1 MKLKIKR
8 ELLLENLNKVSKAIS
23 TKNLIP
29 SLSGIKFDLTKEG
42 LTLTASNN
50 DLTIQKFIEIKDEN
64 MNVQEEGIIIIQGK
78 EILDIVRVIPEEEIN
93 IEVID
98 ELKVLIYTDDEKIK
112 YDLNVINKSE
122 YPNVNLEK
130 SDNYITISSEELLNI
145 VKETAFATS
154 TDESRPVLTGINF
167 KINGDLLEC
176 SATDSYR
183 LAKKENR
190 LSKPVE
196 EIYNII
202 IPGKNIIEFSKIIDD
217 REGEI
222 KLHVFNNKILFEED
236 NLLFQSRLIN
246 GNYPNT
252 SKLIPEDSVLKIK
265 AKLSQLYNV
274 IGQASIL
281 TTDKEKNI
289 VSLSTNGDLLIVKSV
304 SNEKGKAEM
313 KMNIE
318 KNNNEDITIAFS
330 AKYMME
336 ALNALNTDIIEMSF
350 IGEVKP
356 ITIKNTTED
365 GLIQLVVPIRTY
377 LNNIRHNLLC
387 KYDIITTYF

>member
-29 SLSGIKFDLTKEG
+29 TLAGIKFDLNNEG

-50 DLTIQKFIEIKDEN
+50 DITIQKFIKIDEEN
-64 MNVQEEGIIIIQGK
+64 MNIQKEGVIIIQGK
-78 EILDIVRVIPEEEIN
+78 EILDIVRIIPEEEIN

-98 ELKVLIYTDDEKIK
+98 ELKVLIYTDDEKIR
-112 YDLNVINKSE
+112 YDLNVINKNE
-122 YPNVNLEK
+122 YPNVDLEK
-130 SDNYITISSEELLNI
+130 SENYVVISAEDLSNI

-154 TDESRPVLTGINF
+154 TDESRPVLTGISF
-167 KINGDLLEC
+167 KINGDILEC

-183 LAKKENR
+183 LAKKELR
-190 LSKPVE
+190 LKKPVE
-196 EIYNII
+196 EIHNII
-202 IPGKNIIEFSKIIDD
+202 IPGRNLVEFSRIADD
-217 REGEI
+217 KEGEI
-222 KLHVFNNKILFEED
+222 RLHIFNNKILFEQD
-236 NLLFQSRLIN
+236 NLLFQSRLIS

-252 SKLIPEDSVLKIK
+252 SKLIPEDSLLKIT

-274 IGQASIL
+274 IEQASIL

-289 VSLSTNGDLLIVKSV
+289 VLLSTNGDLLTVKSV

-313 KMNIE
+313 KMNVQ
-318 KNNNEDITIAFS
+318 KDNSEDITIAFS
-330 AKYMME
+330 AKYMLE
-336 ALNALNTDIIEMSF
+336 ALNALNTENVEMSF
-350 IGEVKP
+350 VGEVKP
-356 ITIKNTTED
+356 ITIKNTIDD

-377 LNNIRHNLLC
+377 
-387 KYDIITTYF
+387 